1 MNKVILSGNL
11 TKDIEVIKKE
21 NICLGKFTL
30 AVSRPYKNNNGKY
43 ESDFFNCVIFN
54 ANDYIKDNLKKGT
67 KILLDG
73 IIQTK
78 SYEVEGTKKYST
90 DIVVNKIEIL
100 IKKEED
106 NLDKLTTKTDFDK
119 TGQIEISEED
129 YPF

>member
-11 TKDIEVIKKE
+11 TKDIEVIEKN
-21 NICLGKFTL
+21 NISLGKFTL
-30 AVSRPYKNNNGKY
+30 AVSRPYKNANGEY
-43 ESDFFNCVIFN
+43 ESDFLNCVVFN
-54 ANDYIKDNLKKGT
+54 THNYIKDNLKKGT
-67 KILLDG
+67 KVLLDG
-73 IIQTK
+73 MIQTK

-100 IKKEED
+100 TKKEED

>member
-11 TKDIEVIKKE
+11 TKDIEVIEKN
-21 NICLGKFTL
+21 NISLGKFTL
-30 AVSRPYKNNNGKY
+30 AVSRPYKNANGKY
-43 ESDFFNCVIFN
+43 ESDFLNCVVFN
-54 ANDYIKDNLKKGT
+54 TYDYIKDNLKKGT
-67 KILLDG
+67 KVLLDG
-73 IIQTK
+73 MIQTK

-100 IKKEED
+100 TKKEED

>member
-30 AVSRPYKNNNGKY
+30 AVSRQYKNSNGEY

-78 SYEVEGTKKYST
+78 SYEVEGIKKYST

-100 IKKEED
+100 IKKEEN
-106 NLDKLTTKTDFDK
+106 NLDKLTTKTETQTQFEYSDSDL
-119 TGQIEISEED
+119 
-129 YPF
+129 PW

>member
-11 TKDIEVIKKE
+11 TKDIEVIEK
-21 NICLGKFTL
+21 NDISLGKLTL
-30 AVSRPYKNNNGKY
+30 AVSRPYKNANGEY
-43 ESDFFNCVIFN
+43 GSDFFNCVIFN

-67 KILLDG
+67 KVLLDG
-73 IIQTK
+73 MIQTK

-119 TGQIEISEED
+119 TGQIQISEED

>member
-1 MNKVILSGNL
+1 MNKCILSGNL
-11 TKDIEVIKKE
+11 VKDVDIITKNDLSISR
-21 NICLGKFTL
+21 FTL
-30 AVSRPYKNNNGKY
+30 AVPKTYKNVKGEY
-43 ESDFFNCVIFN
+43 ESDFLNCVVFS
-54 ANDYIKDNLKKGT
+54 ANDYIKNNLKKGA

-73 IIQTK
+73 SIQTK
-78 SYEVEGTKKYST
+78 SYEVEGTKRYST

-119 TGQIEISEED
+119 TGQIQISEED

>member
-11 TKDIEVIKKE
+11 TKDIEVIEK
-21 NICLGKFTL
+21 NDISLGKLTL
-30 AVSRPYKNNNGKY
+30 AVSRPYKNNNGEY

-67 KILLDG
+67 KVLLDG
-73 IIQTK
+73 MIQTK

-119 TGQIEISEED
+119 TGQIQISEED